1 MYGSQIHGFTPV
13 ATTYRPFRTIA
24 LNRTNKS
31 QARPNINL
39 ATPANLSAQLPAR
52 FQFKKKRQLAQN
64 QLANIES
71 IFLFRQN
78 HDSDFEI
85 QIAGQNRF
93 EADGGAP
100 LIKIDDQ
107 ASKKTQGLNERRF
120 LSNY

>member
-1 MYGSQIHGFTPV
+1 MMVFTEKSPV
-13 ATTYRPFRTIA
+13 RG
-24 LNRTNKS
+24 
-31 QARPNINL
+31 
-39 ATPANLSAQLPAR
+39 
-52 FQFKKKRQLAQN
+52 QFTQKKRQLAQN

-78 HDSDFEI
+78 HYSDFEI

-120 LSNY
+120 LFNY

>member
-1 MYGSQIHGFTPV
+1 MVGFTEKSPV
-13 ATTYRPFRTIA
+13 RG
-24 LNRTNKS
+24 
-31 QARPNINL
+31 
-39 ATPANLSAQLPAR
+39 
-52 FQFKKKRQLAQN
+52 QFTQKKRQLAQN

-71 IFLFRQN
+71 IFLFWQN
-78 HDSDFEI
+78 HYSDFEI

-120 LSNY
+120 PFIY